1 MTVFV
6 TDGNQRSA
14 LAIVRALGRRGVTAI
29 VGDEQPVSLA
39 STSRHCARRVT
50 YPSPYTN
57 REGFERFLL
66 DFVARE
72 HVDVLL
78 PVTDVTTHS
87 VCAQQ
92 DRLSAHTALAVP
104 PFDAFEIV
112 TNKGSL
118 VEYAAS
124 LGVPVPRTHCVDG
137 LGSLEQVVDRVE
149 YPAVVKPV
157 RSRLRTDDGW
167 MPGEVHYAA
176 SPRELRM
183 LYRDHEYLAAH
194 PSLIQQKICG
204 AGLGV
209 FVLFDRGQLVA
220 DFAHRR
226 LREKPPTG
234 GVSVLCESEPVADS
248 LRDHAIRML
257 GPLRWHGV
265 AMLEYK
271 QDRRTGECFLI
282 EVNGRF
288 WGSLQLAVDAGVDFP
303 ALACELAL
311 GHRPRVLQPYKL
323 GVRSRWLLGDFDLL
337 LLRLFSAD
345 PSPELRASMP
355 SKLRTLLDFIT
366 YAHHGSR
373 HGIGADADPGPFVH
387 ELREYTRALLASAA
401 RHVRGQTPYKVS
413 DPVQDPVQTPYTPM
427 VDR

>member
-1 MTVFV
+1 MPMTVFV

-14 LAIVRALGRRGVTAI
+14 LAIVRALGRRGATVI

-39 STSRHCARRVT
+39 SASRHCARRIT

-57 REGFERFLL
+57 REAFERFLL
-66 DFVARE
+66 EFVARE

-87 VCAQQ
+87 VCALQ
-92 DRLSAHTALAVP
+92 DRLAAHTALAVP
-104 PFDAFEIV
+104 PFDAFEMV
-112 TNKGSL
+112 THKGRL

-124 LGVPVPRTHCVDG
+124 LGVPIPRTHWVDG
-137 LGSLEQVVDRVE
+137 LESLERAIDRVE

-157 RSRLRTDDGW
+157 RSRLRTEDGW
-167 MPGEVHYAA
+167 VAGRVHYAR
-176 SPRELRM
+176 SPRELRT

-194 PSLIQQKICG
+194 PSLIQQRIAG
-204 AGLGV
+204 AGIGV

-234 GVSVLCESEPVADS
+234 GVSVLCESEPVADA

-257 GPLRWHGV
+257 GPLGWHGV

-271 QDRRTGECFLI
+271 QDPRTGECFLI

-288 WGSLQLAVDAGVDFP
+288 WGSLQLAVDAGMDFP

-311 GHRPRVLQPYKL
+311 GHRPQVLQPYKL
-323 GVRSRWLLGDFDLL
+323 GVRSRWLLGDLDHLF
-337 LLRLFSAD
+337 LRLFTTDRSSELSA
-345 PSPELRASMP
+345 SVP

-366 YAHHGSR
+366 CASSSSR
-373 HGIGADADPGPFVH
+373 AGIGGDADFGPFVH
-387 ELREYTRALLASAA
+387 ELREYTRALVASAA
-401 RHVRGQTPYKVS
+401 RRAGRRQLVRGQTPYKVS
-413 DPVQDPVQTPYTPM
+413 DPLQM

>member
-1 MTVFV
+1 MPLTVFV

-14 LAIVRALGRRGVTAI
+14 LAIVRTLGRRGMTVI

-39 STSRHCARRVT
+39 SASRHCAHRIT
-50 YPSPYTN
+50 YPSPYAH
-57 REGFERFLL
+57 REAFERFLL

-87 VCAQQ
+87 VCALQ
-92 DRLSAHTALAVP
+92 DRLEVHTALAVP
-104 PFDAFEIV
+104 PLDAFEIV
-112 TNKGSL
+112 THKGRL
-118 VEYAAS
+118 MEYAAS
-124 LGVPVPRTHCVDG
+124 LAVPVPRTHCVDG
-137 LGSLEQVVDRVE
+137 LESLERVVDRVE

-157 RSRLRTDDGW
+157 RSRLRTEDGW
-167 MPGEVHYAA
+167 VPGRVHYAG
-176 SPRELRM
+176 SPQELRT

-194 PSLIQQKICG
+194 PSLIQQRIAG
-204 AGLGV
+204 AGIGV

-257 GPLRWHGV
+257 GPLGWHGV

-271 QDRRTGECFLI
+271 QDLRTGECFLI

-288 WGSLQLAVDAGVDFP
+288 WGSLQLAVDAGMDFP

-311 GHRPRVLQPYKL
+311 GHRPQVLQPYKL
-323 GVRSRWLLGDFDLL
+323 GVRSRWLLGDFDHL
-337 LLRLFSAD
+337 LLRLFTTDRSSELPASV
-345 PSPELRASMP
+345 PSR
-355 SKLRTLLDFIT
+355 LRTLRDFIT
-366 YAHHGSR
+366 CANHGSR
-373 HGIGADADPGPFVH
+373 DGIGADADFGPFVH
-387 ELREYTRALLASAA
+387 ELREYVRALVASAA
-401 RHVRGQTPYKVS
+401 RRAGRRRTSGARVRSQPAPS
-413 DPVQDPVQTPYTPM
+413 HAM